1 MRHCYSFLLLAVLS
15 CIAGTNA
22 WAYDFVAD
30 GIYYNITSSAD
41 LTVEVT
47 YEVLYQATP
56 IYVGDI
62 VIPATVTNDEKTYNV
77 TMIGNNAFDYCQ
89 NLTSVT
95 IPESVTSIGYY
106 AFELCRGLKSVNIP
120 SGVTYIGGWAF
131 NQCI

>member
-1 MRHCYSFLLLAVLS
+1 MRHFYSFLLLAVLS
-15 CIAGTNA
+15 GIAGTNA

-30 GIYYNITSSAD
+30 GIYYNITSSTK

-47 YEVLYQATP
+47 YEVLYQETP

-77 TMIGNNAFDYCQ
+77 TRIGDEAFDQCQ

-95 IPESVTSIGYY
+95 IPESVTRIGNY
-106 AFELCRGLKSVNIP
+106 AF
-120 SGVTYIGGWAF
+120 SG
-131 NQCI
+131 CI